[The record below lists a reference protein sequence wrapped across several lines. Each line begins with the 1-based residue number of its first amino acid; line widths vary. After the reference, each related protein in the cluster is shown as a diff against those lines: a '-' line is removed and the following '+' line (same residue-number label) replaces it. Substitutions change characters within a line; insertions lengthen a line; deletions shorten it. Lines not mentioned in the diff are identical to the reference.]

1 MNDEQHMHT
10 LNEIA
15 MKRSLSQLGK
25 LIYIWRDTDEGYLN
39 EPVTYRFLLAD
50 EEELQYNNVRDRDII
65 SVWCD
70 GEEVSE

>member
-15 MKRSLSQLGK
+15 MKRSLSQLGE

-39 EPVTYRFLLAD
+39 EPV
-50 EEELQYNNVRDRDII
+50 
-65 SVWCD
+65 
-70 GEEVSE
+70 

>member
-15 MKRSLSQLGK
+15 MKRSLSQLGE

-50 EEELQYNNVRDRDII
+50 EKELQYNNIRDRDII
-65 SVWCD
+65 SVWYD